1 MVSTVRVIII
11 IDQGRPE
18 IIQTV
23 WKIPASGNIAD
34 NFWRSGNML
43 AAVDMTTGVVERAV
57 RGIGPDLEVLDDHPD
72 TGQPLKGFQLPD
84 WDQALALCLE
94 FAMAFHKLR
103 YQSWDIALCPDGPV
117 FVEVNTGSAFNLS
130 QLATG
135 KGFLTDRF
143 RAFLESCGYRNKK
156 RR

>member
-1 MVSTVRVIII
+1 MGVQSSSNAAAKSQSPI
-11 IDQGRPE
+11 
-18 IIQTV
+18 
-23 WKIPASGNIAD
+23 
-34 NFWRSGNML
+34 RSGVWTRL
-43 AAVDMTTGVVERAV
+43 
-57 RGIGPDLEVLDDHPD
+57 GIRTPWRPD

-130 QLATG
+130 QLATA

-143 RAFLESCGYRNKK
+143 RAFLESCGY
-156 RR
+156 